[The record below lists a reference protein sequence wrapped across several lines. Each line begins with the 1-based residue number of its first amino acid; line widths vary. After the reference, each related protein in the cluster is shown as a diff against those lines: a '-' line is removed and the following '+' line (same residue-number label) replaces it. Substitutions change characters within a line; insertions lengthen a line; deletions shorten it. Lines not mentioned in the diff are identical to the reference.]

1 MNQNEKKVNLA
12 NELAKERNREA
23 ADRTLMAWT
32 RTSISLFGFGFA
44 IAKSYEYIEA
54 DYLEK
59 TGKVIDTFHTPV
71 VFGIGFILIGMLGIF
86 TGVIQYGRI
95 LKRIKSDQFT
105 YIEPW
110 PLPKILAI
118 LLLAIGVFGLAAI
131 FL

>member
-1 MNQNEKKVNLA
+1 MNQNEKKVNLT

-23 ADRTLMAWT
+23 ADRTLMAWV

-44 IAKSYEYIEA
+44 IAKTYEYIEA
-54 DYLEK
+54 DYLEE
-59 TGKVIDTFHTPV
+59 TGRFLDTLHTPLI
-71 VFGIGFILIGMLGIF
+71 FGIGFIVLGMVGIF

-110 PLPKILAI
+110 PLPKIMAVLLLIIGIFGLVAI
-118 LLLAIGVFGLAAI
+118 LL
-131 FL
+131 